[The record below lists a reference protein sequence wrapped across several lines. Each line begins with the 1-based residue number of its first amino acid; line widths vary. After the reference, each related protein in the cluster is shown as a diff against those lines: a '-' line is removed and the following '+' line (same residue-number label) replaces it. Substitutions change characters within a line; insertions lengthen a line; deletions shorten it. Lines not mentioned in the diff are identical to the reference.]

1 MEIKSWAIV
10 IISLIIVQ
18 VIVGFMFDFTVGKSP
33 NVLSDKSVQEVEETV
48 EGSKI
53 DDQFNILEGWISGVQ
68 AES

>member
-10 IISLIIVQ
+10 IISLIVVQ

-53 DDQFNILEGWISGVQ
+53 DNQFNILEGWISGVQ

>member
-1 MEIKSWAIV
+1 MNIKSWAIV
-10 IISLIIVQ
+10 IISLVVVQ

-33 NVLSDKSVQEVEETV
+33 NVLSDKSVQEFEETV

-53 DDQFNILEGWISGVQ
+53 GTQFNTLEGWISGEQ

>member
-10 IISLIIVQ
+10 IISLIVVQ

-53 DDQFNILEGWISGVQ
+53 DAQFNILEGWISGVQ

>member
-10 IISLIIVQ
+10 IISLIVVQ
-18 VIVGFMFDFTVGKSP
+18 IIVGFMFDFTVGKNP
-33 NVLSDKSVQEVEETV
+33 NVLSDKSVQEVEEAV

-53 DDQFNILEGWISGVQ
+53 DTQFNILEGLISGVQ

>member
-10 IISLIIVQ
+10 IISLIVVQ

-53 DDQFNILEGWISGVQ
+53 GTQFNILEGWISGAQ
-68 AES
+68 AEG

>member
-10 IISLIIVQ
+10 IISLIVVQ
-18 VIVGFMFDFTVGKSP
+18 VIVGYMFDFTVGKSP

-53 DDQFNILEGWISGVQ
+53 DTQFNILEG
-68 AES
+68 

>member
-10 IISLIIVQ
+10 IISLIVDQ
-18 VIVGFMFDFTVGKSP
+18 AIVGSMFDFTVGKSP

-48 EGSKI
+48 KGSKI
-53 DDQFNILEGWISGVQ
+53 DTQFNILESWLSGVQ

>member
-10 IISLIIVQ
+10 IISLIVVQ
-18 VIVGFMFDFTVGKSP
+18 VIVGSMFDFTVGKSP

-53 DDQFNILEGWISGVQ
+53 DAQFNILEGWISGVQ
-68 AES
+68 TES

>member
-18 VIVGFMFDFTVGKSP
+18 IIVGFMFDFTVGKSP

-53 DDQFNILEGWISGVQ
+53 GTQFNILEGWISGAQ

>member
-10 IISLIIVQ
+10 IISLVVVQ

-53 DDQFNILEGWISGVQ
+53 DTQFNILEDWISGVQ

>member
-10 IISLIIVQ
+10 IISLIVVQ

-33 NVLSDKSVQEVEETV
+33 NVLSDKSVQEFEETV

-53 DDQFNILEGWISGVQ
+53 DTQFNILEGLISGVQ

>member
-10 IISLIIVQ
+10 IISLIVVQ

-33 NVLSDKSVQEVEETV
+33 NVLSDKYVQEVEETV

-53 DDQFNILEGWISGVQ
+53 DTQFNILEGWISGVQ

>member
-1 MEIKSWAIV
+1 MDIKSWAIV
-10 IISLIIVQ
+10 IISLVVVQ

-53 DDQFNILEGWISGVQ
+53 DTQFNILEDWISGVQ

>member
-10 IISLIIVQ
+10 IISLTVVQ
-18 VIVGFMFDFTVGKSP
+18 VIVGSMFDFTVGKSP

-48 EGSKI
+48 KGSKI
-53 DDQFNILEGWISGVQ
+53 DTQFNILESWISGVQ

>member
-10 IISLIIVQ
+10 IISLIVVQ
-18 VIVGFMFDFTVGKSP
+18 AIVGSMFDFTVGKSP

-48 EGSKI
+48 KGSKI
-53 DDQFNILEGWISGVQ
+53 DTQFNILESWISGVQ

>member
-10 IISLIIVQ
+10 IISLIVVQ
-18 VIVGFMFDFTVGKSP
+18 VIVGFMFDFAVGRSP
-33 NVLSDKSVQEVEETV
+33 NVLSDKSVQEVEEAV

-53 DDQFNILEGWISGVQ
+53 GTQFNILEGWISGAQ

>member
-10 IISLIIVQ
+10 IISLIVVQ

-53 DDQFNILEGWISGVQ
+53 DTQFNILEGLISGVH